1 MSGTP
6 ACRSIPYSIEL
17 DALETLSI
25 VRELC
30 SIVDMTKAG
39 PANVATDWELITA
52 QLPADWRE
60 LAEKMGLLDERP
72 EHIGAK
78 VNDIEPILRLVL
90 YQAGAG
96 DSLRATVARG
106 AALGLLAI
114 SHVALHKWMRK
125 LGAYLVALLSRMV
138 ATASFAPEKWYG
150 FDLIAGDAT
159 TVQRPGSKG
168 TTARVHYA
176 LRLSD
181 LTPRHIDVTDEH
193 GGETARRFRAEPDE
207 LWLLDRG
214 YSNPAGVASI
224 RDRGAHI
231 IVRVNRATLPLYDQR
246 GKHIDIMARLRR
258 TDARERVQ
266 QCRAF
271 VHVGERKI
279 PGRLCWVRV
288 PQDKAAQARERARRE
303 AEGSCNDDTLFA
315 AEFVLVFTTVLHGL
329 SATQILTAYR
339 ARWQVELDFKR
350 SKSIREL
357 DRLPNFL
364 PQTIHSWICAKL
376 LLQLV
381 AVRMASP
388 SAAIPPSAVGI
399 KILPTPAPSPAP
411 PQARSSRR
419 SRHAAVVRC
428 PARVERGL
436 FGPAAGAAR

>member
-1 MSGTP
+1 LSGTP
-6 ACRSIPYSIEL
+6 ACGSIPYSIEL
-17 DALETLSI
+17 GEQGTLSI

-30 SIVDMTKAG
+30 SIVDMTKAE

-60 LAEKMGLLDERP
+60 LAEKMGLLEERP

-78 VNDIEPILRLVL
+78 VDDIEPILRLVL
-90 YQAGAG
+90 YQAGAS

-114 SHVALHKWMRK
+114 SHVALHKWMKK
-125 LGAYLVALLSRMV
+125 LGAYLVALLTRMV
-138 ATASFAPEKWYG
+138 ATASFAPEKWCG

-181 LTPRHIDVTDEH
+181 LTPRHIEVTDEH
-193 GGETARRFRAEPDE
+193 GGETARRFQAEPDE

-231 IVRVNRATLPLYDQR
+231 IVRVNRATLPLHDQR
-246 GKHIDIMARLRR
+246 GKPINIMARLRR
-258 TDARERVQ
+258 TDARERIQ
-266 QCRAF
+266 QCRVF
-271 VHVGERKI
+271 VHVGERKV
-279 PGRLCWVRV
+279 PGRLCWVRL
-288 PQDKAAQARERARRE
+288 PQDKAAQARQRVRRE
-303 AEGSCNDDTLFA
+303 AEGSCDDDTLFA
-315 AEFVLVFTTVLHGL
+315 AEFVLVFTTVLHEL

-381 AVRMASP
+381 AVRIASP
-388 SAAIPPSAVGI
+388 AAAIPPSAAGI
-399 KILPTPAPSPAP
+399 TILPTPAPCPAS

-419 SRHAAVVRC
+419 SRHAAVVC
-428 PARVERGL
+428 GPARLERRL
-436 FGPAAGAAR
+436 RGPVASAAR

>member
-1 MSGTP
+1 
-6 ACRSIPYSIEL
+6 
-17 DALETLSI
+17 
-25 VRELC
+25 
-30 SIVDMTKAG
+30 MTKAG
-39 PANVATDWELITA
+39 PANVATDWDVITT

-60 LAEKMGLLDERP
+60 LAEKMGLLEERP

-78 VNDIEPILRLVL
+78 VADIEPILRLVL
-90 YQAGAG
+90 YQAGAS

-114 SHVALHKWMRK
+114 SHVALHKWMKK

-138 ATASFAPEKWYG
+138 ATASFAPEKWCG

-214 YSNPAGVASI
+214 YSNAAGVASI

-231 IVRVNRATLPLYDQR
+231 TVRVNRATLPLYDKR
-246 GKHIDIMARLRR
+246 GKRIDIMARLRE
-258 TDARERVQ
+258 TDARERVR

-271 VHVGERKI
+271 VHVGERRI

-303 AEGSCNDDTLFA
+303 AEGSCDDDTLSA
-315 AEFVLVFTTVLHGL
+315 AEFVFVFTTVLHGL

-350 SKSIREL
+350 SKSIRGL

-364 PQTIHSWICAKL
+364 PETIHSWICAKL

-388 SAAIPPSAVGI
+388 AAAIPPSAVGVT
-399 KILPTPAPSPAP
+399 ILPTPAPSPAP
-411 PQARSSRR
+411 PKARCSRR
-419 SRHAAVVRC
+419 SRHTAVVRC
-428 PARVERGL
+428 PTRVERGL
-436 FGPAAGAAR
+436 FGPVAGAAR